1 MRQRE
6 CPQLFLGA
14 YDSATSSLLAL
25 ICSTLTSSRT
35 LSHDTMSQN
44 DPAGTYVAIHSV
56 CVADSQRRKG
66 VALALLKEYLT
77 RLRSDKKLRG
87 AVLISKENLVKL
99 YEKAGFT
106 LRGESEVVH
115 GKDKWYELGVDFE
128 TSAEVTSEKP
138 AVAQTDEDEGEIRNP
153 GRKLGSSAVGGIEA
167 VVDKETGTNSVD
179 LFCPRAEC
187 RCLLL
192 RKGAGKFVRGHKS
205 DFEVRPDLLRILT
218 PLAHGRFSILAQ
230 LPALPHPV
238 GLAPPPSSS
247 AGYFSVPSPLTF
259 ENIGFSRNAAPP
271 SSIPPAAAAGSLVSS
286 DAPSPAAPAANIK
299 YLICADCDH
308 GPLGWHDTEGR
319 DLGTEVQ
326 DENEGVGSVRKGRE
340 FLLDV
345 ERLRYRV

>member
-1 MRQRE
+1 MRQKE
-6 CPQLFLGA
+6 CPSLFLGA
-14 YDSATSSLLAL
+14 YDSATQAL
-25 ICSTLTSSRT
+25 VALTCATLTSSRT
-35 LSHDTMSQN
+35 LTRDSMSTN
-44 DPAGTYVAIHSV
+44 DPQGSFVAIHSV

-66 VALALLKEYLT
+66 VALTLLKEYLT
-77 RLRSDKKLRG
+77 RLRGDKQLKG
-87 AVLISKENLVKL
+87 AVLLAKENLIKL

-106 LRGESEVVH
+106 LRGQSEVVH
-115 GKDKWYELGVDFE
+115 GQDKWYELGVDFD
-128 TSAEVTSEKP
+128 TSAEVTSEKQP
-138 AVAQTDEDEGEIRNP
+138 IEEEEEGEIRNP

-167 VVDKETGTNSVD
+167 VVDKETGTNSAD

-192 RKGAGKFVRGHKS
+192 KKGAGNFVRGHKS
-205 DFEVRPDLLRILT
+205 DFEVRCETCL
-218 PLAHGRFSILAQ
+218 LAHALIVLPLQ

-238 GLAPPPSSS
+238 GSSPPTPSN

-271 SSIPPAAAAGSLVSS
+271 ASLPPSSAAGSLVPTS
-286 DAPSPAAPAANIK
+286 APSPAAPVANIK

-326 DENEGVGSVRKGRE
+326 DENEGVGCVRKGRE
-340 FLLDV
+340 FLLAV